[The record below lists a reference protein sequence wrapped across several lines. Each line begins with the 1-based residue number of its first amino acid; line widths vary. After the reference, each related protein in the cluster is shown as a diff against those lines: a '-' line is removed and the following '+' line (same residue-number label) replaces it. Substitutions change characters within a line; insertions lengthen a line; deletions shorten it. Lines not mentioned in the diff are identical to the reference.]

1 MAVQTPALKASRDI
15 VVRRGG
21 GREIL
26 DVPVL
31 ERLRQGSLRPGV
43 TDQREQHSRV
53 ATLIKKKIKHKLI
66 YFYYFIVLRQ
76 ALPQTCN
83 PSSAS

>member
-1 MAVQTPALKASRDI
+1 MSSSYSGGRGRKTAVQTPALKANRDV

-21 GREIL
+21 GRKTL

-31 ERLRQGSLRPGV
+31 ERLREGSLRPGF

-53 ATLIKKKIKHKLI
+53 ATLI
-66 YFYYFIVLRQ
+66 
-76 ALPQTCN
+76 
-83 PSSAS
+83 

>member
-1 MAVQTPALKASRDI
+1 MLKANRDV

-21 GREIL
+21 GRKTL

-31 ERLRQGSLRPGV
+31 ERLREGSLRPGF

-53 ATLIKKKIKHKLI
+53 ATLIKKKKSQTQVNI
-66 YFYYFIVLRQ
+66 FYYFIVLRQ